1 MWKFSS
7 QILHMINLIKET
19 VVREEVCATL
29 YSNTWV
35 HTCISWFFRQHSSWI
50 LAVYVTDYSSTSVI
64 TYYRTT
70 WRCIRQY
77 DSTVFRQKRRGSPQM
92 MRPTHWGELV
102 SGPKRIQYGNKTF
115 ISTQVTYVIYTLWGK
130 TFFCRF
136 ILMTGINQWE
146 RMRTEVKTV
155 WVERGTEPRL
165 LQPKPHLG
173 MPRSR
178 MSFGKVRTWDVRSLF
193 FLVALIMLLVQ
204 CSSRQNKTSY
214 SPSPLPWIQIKKNP
228 FKNNITA

>member
-1 MWKFSS
+1 MCIALERDVKPQLKRYTYCFYAFLQSVIKSFLHRVRPYQRRGWRQRWWRLRWWNRWVAGMWKISS

-102 SGPKRIQYGNKTF
+102 SGPKRIQYGNKT
-115 ISTQVTYVIYTLWGK
+115 
-130 TFFCRF
+130 C
-136 ILMTGINQWE
+136 
-146 RMRTEVKTV
+146 
-155 WVERGTEPRL
+155 
-165 LQPKPHLG
+165 
-173 MPRSR
+173 
-178 MSFGKVRTWDVRSLF
+178 LF
-193 FLVALIMLLVQ
+193 FDVLKSHM
-204 CSSRQNKTSY
+204 SY
-214 SPSPLPWIQIKKNP
+214 TRYEAKHFFADL
-228 FKNNITA
+228 F

>member
-1 MWKFSS
+1 M
-7 QILHMINLIKET
+7 
-19 VVREEVCATL
+19 
-29 YSNTWV
+29 
-35 HTCISWFFRQHSSWI
+35 
-50 LAVYVTDYSSTSVI
+50 
-64 TYYRTT
+64 
-70 WRCIRQY
+70 
-77 DSTVFRQKRRGSPQM
+77 
-92 MRPTHWGELV
+92 
-102 SGPKRIQYGNKTF
+102 F
-115 ISTQVTYVIYTLWGK
+115 IFLCSQVTYVIYTLWGK

-155 WVERGTEPRL
+155 WVERGTGPRL

-193 FLVALIMLLVQ
+193 FLVALIMLLVL

-214 SPSPLPWIQIKKNP
+214 SPSSSLNSNKKKILLKTTSQLNSFP
-228 FKNNITA
+228 TALSSADFFFFVFLQMVCVPGLLIP